1 MKNLF
6 YMFLI
11 LFVISCD
18 KDSEE
23 TSVVEISN
31 VITVLDATGTLAE
44 QTTEE
49 AKKIIFGRW
58 DFSDSAK
65 PGITKNVACE
75 FDYIEFTDD
84 NYIMGFLIEG
94 QSNSAFGTYELNEDA
109 NGFVTSVALFF
120 NNGDS
125 EDDLIAT
132 LSDVVVTE
140 ENNELTSTFTIVL
153 NLSDSDFEICNNLEG
168 SHTTQKEEAMEES
181 DSTDEDSNHVLFVNT
196 WTLVSAVQNEEDISS
211 EMYEQPC
218 IEFDFATDDYVSI
231 EDCTHAKEVLFSVST
246 YGTYT
251 LAYNGSSEGTKVDT
265 GTWSWSDDSQTAFYV
280 MNDGT
285 EGNDDDR
292 TLITIV
298 SLNDTDA
305 ELSEEDDR
313 GTIYYT
319 IRR

>member
-65 PGITKNVACE
+65 PGITKNVTCE

-181 DSTDEDSNHVLFVNT
+181 DSSDEDSNHVLFVNT
-196 WTLVSAVQNEEDISS
+196 WTLVSAVQNEEDITSEIYEEPCLVYDSS
-211 EMYEQPC
+211 
-218 IEFDFATDDYVSI
+218 TDDYVSI
-231 EDCTHAKEVLFSVST
+231 ENCTPAKELLLSIST
-246 YGTYT
+246 FGTYT
-251 LAYNGSSEGTKVDT
+251 FAYNGSSEGTKVETDT
-265 GTWSWSDDSQTAFYV
+265 WRWSDDSQTAFYV
-280 MNDGT
+280 GL
-285 EGNDDDR
+285 DDDYPL
-292 TLITIV
+292 LITIV
-298 SLNDTDA
+298 SLNDTGA
-305 ELSEEDDR
+305 VFSEEDEE

-319 IRR
+319 VRR

>member
-6 YMFLI
+6 YMFLV

-23 TSVVEISN
+23 TSVEEISN

-58 DFSDSAK
+58 DFSDSTK
-65 PGITKNVACE
+65 PGITKNVTCE

-94 QSNSAFGTYELNEDA
+94 QSNAAFGTYELNEDA
-109 NGFVTSVALFF
+109 NGFVTSVDLYF
-120 NNGDS
+120 NSGESNMV
-125 EDDLIAT
+125 IAT

-181 DSTDEDSNHVLFVNT
+181 DSTDADSNHVLFVNT
-196 WTLVSAVQNEEDISS
+196 WTLVSRVQNEVDLTS
-211 EMYEQPC
+211 EMYAAPC
-218 IEFDFATDDYVSI
+218 FVYDSSTGEDVYIENCI
-231 EDCTHAKEVLFSVST
+231 PAKELLLSIST

-251 LAYNGSSEGTKVDT
+251 FAYNGSSEGTKIETDT
-265 GTWSWSDDSQTAFYV
+265 WRWSDDSQTAFYV
-280 MNDGT
+280 AL
-285 EGNDDDR
+285 DDDDPPF
-292 TLITIV
+292 ITIV

-305 ELSEEDDR
+305 VFSEQVAE

-319 IRR
+319 FER

>member
-6 YMFLI
+6 YMFLV

-23 TSVVEISN
+23 TSVEEISN
-31 VITVLDATGTLAE
+31 AITVLDATGTLAE

-65 PGITKNVACE
+65 PGITKNVTCE

-94 QSNSAFGTYELNEDA
+94 QSNAAFGTYKLKEDA
-109 NGFVTSVALFF
+109 NGFVTSVDLFF
-120 NNGDS
+120 NNGES
-125 EDDLIAT
+125 NMVIAT

-181 DSTDEDSNHVLFVNT
+181 DSSDADSNHALFVNT
-196 WTLVSAVQNEEDISS
+196 WTLVSTVQNEEDISS

-218 IEFDFATDDYVSI
+218 IEFDFAIDDYVSI
-231 EDCTHAKEVLFSVST
+231 EDCTPAKEVLFSVST

-305 ELSEEDDR
+305 VFSEQDDE

-319 IRR
+319 FER

>member
-6 YMFLI
+6 YIFLV

-23 TSVVEISN
+23 TSVEEISN

-65 PGITKNVACE
+65 PGITKNVTCE

-94 QSNSAFGTYELNEDA
+94 QSNAAFGTYELNEDA
-109 NGFVTSVALFF
+109 NGFVTSVDLYF
-120 NNGDS
+120 NSGESNMV
-125 EDDLIAT
+125 IAT

-181 DSTDEDSNHVLFVNT
+181 DSTDADSNHVLFVNT
-196 WTLVSAVQNEEDISS
+196 WTLVSAVQNEVDLTS
-211 EMYEQPC
+211 EMYAAPC
-218 IEFDFATDDYVSI
+218 FVYDSSTGEDVYIENCI
-231 EDCTHAKEVLFSVST
+231 PAKELLLSIST

-251 LAYNGSSEGTKVDT
+251 FAYNGSSEGTKIETDT
-265 GTWSWSDDSQTAFYV
+265 WRWSDDSQTAFYV
-280 MNDGT
+280 AL
-285 EGNDDDR
+285 DDDYPP
-292 TLITIV
+292 LITIV

-305 ELSEEDDR
+305 VFSEQDDE

-319 IRR
+319 FER

>member
-6 YMFLI
+6 YIFLV

-23 TSVVEISN
+23 TSVEEISN

-58 DFSDSAK
+58 DFSDSTK
-65 PGITKNVACE
+65 PGITKNVTCE

-94 QSNSAFGTYELNEDA
+94 QSNAAFGTYELNEDA
-109 NGFVTSVALFF
+109 NGFVTSVDLYF
-120 NNGDS
+120 NSGESNMV
-125 EDDLIAT
+125 IAT

-181 DSTDEDSNHVLFVNT
+181 DSTDADSNHVLFVNT
-196 WTLVSAVQNEEDISS
+196 WTLVSAVQNEEDITS
-211 EMYEQPC
+211 EIYEEPC
-218 IEFDFATDDYVSI
+218 
-231 EDCTHAKEVLFSVST
+231 
-246 YGTYT
+246 G
-251 LAYNGSSEGTKVDT
+251 
-265 GTWSWSDDSQTAFYV
+265 
-280 MNDGT
+280 
-285 EGNDDDR
+285 
-292 TLITIV
+292 
-298 SLNDTDA
+298 
-305 ELSEEDDR
+305 EEDILRTVQPLQNYCFLFLLMAPIPLRITEALKVRRLKQILGDGLMTVKLLFMWR
-313 GTIYYT
+313 LMTIIHRLLLLY
-319 IRR
+319 R

>member
-6 YMFLI
+6 YMFLV

-94 QSNSAFGTYELNEDA
+94 ESNAAFGTYELNEDA
-109 NGFVTSVALFF
+109 NGLVTSVDLYF
-120 NNGDS
+120 NNGES
-125 EDDLIAT
+125 NMVIAT
-132 LSDVVVTE
+132 LSDVVVTA

-181 DSTDEDSNHVLFVNT
+181 DSSDEDSNHALFVNT
-196 WTLVSAVQNEEDISS
+196 WTLVSAVQNEEDITS
-211 EMYEQPC
+211 EIYEEPC
-218 IEFDFATDDYVSI
+218 GEDGYI
-231 EDCTHAKEVLFSVST
+231 EDCTPAKELLLSIST
-246 YGTYT
+246 FGTYT
-251 LAYNGSSEGTKVDT
+251 FAYNGSSEGTKVETDT
-265 GTWSWSDDSQTAFYV
+265 WRWSDDSQTAFYV
-280 MNDGT
+280 GL
-285 EGNDDDR
+285 DDDYPL
-292 TLITIV
+292 LITIV

-305 ELSEEDDR
+305 VFSEEDDR

-319 IRR
+319 FER